1 MEDIRS
7 IVARFPRREL
17 EIHRRCARDASFR
30 SICTDYEEAAT
41 ALRHWQKVANE
52 GYRKKEVDHMV
63 EEYTNFLDELE
74 AEILAHL
81 SQNCNSDR
89 N

>member
-17 EIHRRCARDASFR
+17 EIRGRCARDADFR
-30 SICTDYEEAAT
+30 SICTEYEEAAT
-41 ALRHWQKVANE
+41 ALRHWQKRAKE
-52 GYRKKEVDHMV
+52 GAKEGEQRV
-63 EEYTNFLDELE
+63 EEYTSFLGELE

-81 SQNCNSDR
+81 NRAISSAQQS
-89 N
+89 